1 MSSNQNWRYVSAEKA
16 RLSKI
21 MDYDQVSP
29 EDSWI
34 AAIDGEQEEK
44 EYGFDAH
51 EIIDTNLTLREA
63 NIVKEVLFNKST
75 FSATALKFG
84 LKKDN
89 TYRIYRRALLK
100 LKGCIEI

>member
-34 AAIDGEQEEK
+34 AAIDGEGEGPEALF
-44 EYGFDAH
+44 EAH
-51 EIIDTNLTLREA
+51 TFIDEILTAREA
-63 NIVKEVLFNKST
+63 IIVKEIVFNKAT
-75 FSATALKFG
+75 FQATANKMG

-89 TYRIYRRALLK
+89 TYRIYKVALLK